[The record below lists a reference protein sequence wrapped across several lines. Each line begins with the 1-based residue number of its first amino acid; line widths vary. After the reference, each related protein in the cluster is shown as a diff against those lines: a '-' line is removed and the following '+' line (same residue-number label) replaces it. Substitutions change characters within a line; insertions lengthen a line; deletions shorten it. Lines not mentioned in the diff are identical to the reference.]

1 MFWFETRF
9 RSHDN
14 NCHPFYFLAFF
25 ENAIIQGMNLNID
38 TQKLQDIC
46 EVNDISYLGLFGS
59 FATGQERE
67 DSDVDLLVDFKNTKS
82 LLEKGRVIV
91 ELQKLFDREVDLVSR
106 KNIKSS
112 LKPFINKQL
121 ITLYGEE

>member
-1 MFWFETRF
+1 MKL
-9 RSHDN
+9 S
-14 NCHPFYFLAFF
+14 L
-25 ENAIIQGMNLNID
+25 D
-38 TQKLQDIC
+38 TKKLQNIC
-46 EVNDISYLGLFGS
+46 EDNDISYLGLFGS

-91 ELQKLFDREVDLVSR
+91 ELQKLFNREVDLVSR
-106 KNIKSS
+106 KNIKTS
-112 LKPFINKQL
+112 LKPYINKQL

>member
-1 MFWFETRF
+1 
-9 RSHDN
+9 
-14 NCHPFYFLAFF
+14 
-25 ENAIIQGMNLNID
+25 
-38 TQKLQDIC
+38 
-46 EVNDISYLGLFGS
+46 
-59 FATGQERE
+59 
-67 DSDVDLLVDFKNTKS
+67 VDLLVDFKNTKS

-91 ELQKLFDREVDLVSR
+91 ELQKLFNREVDLVSR

>member
-1 MFWFETRF
+1 
-9 RSHDN
+9 
-14 NCHPFYFLAFF
+14 
-25 ENAIIQGMNLNID
+25 MNLSLD
-38 TQKLQDIC
+38 TKKLQDIC

-67 DSDVDLLVDFKNTKS
+67 DSDVDLLIDFKNTKS

-91 ELQKLFDREVDLVSR
+91 ELQKLFNREVDLVSR